1 MQCQLGQLNG
11 RWRIHLQGGLLTQ
24 LAAWCCLL
32 AGTSAGA
39 KGWET
44 DFPSSGAAW
53 VSSQHGGWA
62 LRVRSQ
68 ENAVEPFA
76 LWSALEVTEPRLV
89 YFTGYHLVAR
99 LGWAPR
105 EQMRAPTLNGRNS
118 KHLHTCLKTATSRV
132 VGWEQGR
139 V

>member
-1 MQCQLGQLNG
+1 MQRQLGQLNG
-11 RWRIHLQGGLLTQ
+11 RWRIHLQDGLLTR
-24 LAAWCCLL
+24 LAGRCWLL

-44 DFPSSGAAW
+44 HFPSSGAAW
-53 VSSQHGGWA
+53 VSSQRSGWA

-76 LWSALEVTEPRLV
+76 SWSALEVTEPRLV
-89 YFTGYHLVAR
+89 YSTGYQLVAR
-99 LGWAPR
+99 LGRDPR
-105 EQMRAPTLNGRNS
+105 AQMRAPPLNGKNS